1 MFNLVAQRE
10 QGRHGLPS
18 TFISDIWRR
27 PSCIERMRL
36 TSELD
41 YHRGCVNHISFNA
54 TGDMLTS
61 GSDDG
66 QLCLWDV
73 ARRKVRTAIRT
84 GHTANIFCTRIMPG
98 TGDNIIATC
107 AGDAEVRV
115 HNVSKEKCTTFRC
128 HCNRVKKMVVEPDN
142 PHVLLSG
149 GEDGTVRNHDLREHH
164 TCVANA
170 RDDEDDDRYRAFFT
184 PWNEGCSNVAI
195 SQTAEIFSISLSAH
209 RPWLLA
215 VGSSDCHLRVYDRR
229 FMPTAG
235 PKQGRKK
242 EAGRIM
248 RTSPKL
254 GTRLQVDPSSCITG
268 VRISRCGTHVLAS
281 YLGGS
286 IYLFD
291 VQGALPG
298 AAQNLHGA
306 SSSRGRQSGAPVG
319 GRARAGGGV
328 GGCRRTPQHSPIP
341 SSSGSGEEEA
351 SDPEESEMQAEED
364 EEEEEEEEPTI
375 AGLPNEVFVE
385 ALMELKRA
393 GRALARGSHIG
404 AQAHC
409 TSGILLLE
417 GAASATTEGEDTWHP
432 PSKLRRVLGRLYLQR
447 AAAQLGRAERLAQS
461 SELEDPLEVSE
472 DEGAAAEELRAAA
485 SKLYEQALVD
495 AEVAVESGVDRGRA
509 NYQVGRAL
517 VLLGRHEEALQAV
530 DAAYEVS
537 WSEELEALRA
547 SLHEHLNIAVEHDAG
562 HGSDRDEDAASEDP
576 PGGCGEE
583 GAGQMEADEVPPQ
596 VADSLEA
603 GPRAHAGRG
612 PRSALESQGAA
623 GRSAEG
629 PEGSA
634 REDAVARKRA
644 RRDGQAGEGLASTAP
659 SPFDANPSDASGE
672 AGEGSQC
679 AEPAGAAEGGVGT
692 EEESGALG
700 DTEATGA
707 DSELEASSED
717 NEEAEL
723 EAGSRQRR
731 SRPTSRQHSIF
742 NRVFGSEVDDGEEED
757 TDDDMDT
764 DDDSL
769 ITDDILMN
777 SSEDEVGD
785 GDPTWIQRYKGH
797 RNMRTVKDVSFLG
810 PHEEY
815 VASGSDNGA
824 MLIWCRYS
832 GRLLFQY
839 KGDSEVVNCIQ
850 AHPIDPVIASC
861 GIDTTVKIWTPQDG
875 RTRLPSSLRSNNFPK
890 RRFRFTPESD
900 ETDES

>member
-1 MFNLVAQRE
+1 MS
-10 QGRHGLPS
+10 H
-18 TFISDIWRR
+18 
-27 PSCIERMRL
+27 
-36 TSELD
+36 D
-41 YHRGCVNHISFNA
+41 YDNVGW
-54 TGDMLTS
+54 TG
-61 GSDDG
+61 
-66 QLCLWDV
+66 Q
-73 ARRKVRTAIRT
+73 
-84 GHTANIFCTRIMPG
+84 
-98 TGDNIIATC
+98 
-107 AGDAEVRV
+107 VRV

-142 PHVLLSG
+142 PH
-149 GEDGTVRNHDLREHH
+149 
-164 TCVANA
+164 
-170 RDDEDDDRYRAFFT
+170 
-184 PWNEGCSNVAI
+184 
-195 SQTAEIFSISLSAH
+195 
-209 RPWLLA
+209 
-215 VGSSDCHLRVYDRR
+215 
-229 FMPTAG
+229 
-235 PKQGRKK
+235 
-242 EAGRIM
+242 
-248 RTSPKL
+248 
-254 GTRLQVDPSSCITG
+254 
-268 VRISRCGTHVLAS
+268 
-281 YLGGS
+281 
-286 IYLFD
+286 
-291 VQGALPG
+291 
-298 AAQNLHGA
+298 
-306 SSSRGRQSGAPVG
+306 
-319 GRARAGGGV
+319 
-328 GGCRRTPQHSPIP
+328 
-341 SSSGSGEEEA
+341 
-351 SDPEESEMQAEED
+351 
-364 EEEEEEEEPTI
+364 
-375 AGLPNEVFVE
+375 
-385 ALMELKRA
+385 
-393 GRALARGSHIG
+393 
-404 AQAHC
+404 AHC

-417 GAASATTEGEDTWHP
+417 GAASATTE
-432 PSKLRRVLGRLYLQR
+432 R

-485 SKLYEQALVD
+485 SKLYEQALVAAASTSLTCRVLCQEPHKTSMALAAVEEGRVGHLSVAGPVLVAVLEEEASDPEESEMQAEEDEEEEEEEEPTIAGLPNEVFVEALD

-583 GAGQMEADEVPPQ
+583 GAGQMEADEGEIY
-596 VADSLEA
+596 DS
-603 GPRAHAGRG
+603 
-612 PRSALESQGAA
+612 
-623 GRSAEG
+623 
-629 PEGSA
+629 
-634 REDAVARKRA
+634 
-644 RRDGQAGEGLASTAP
+644 
-659 SPFDANPSDASGE
+659 
-672 AGEGSQC
+672 
-679 AEPAGAAEGGVGT
+679 AGAAEGGVGT

-777 SSEDEVGD
+777 SSEDEVRAGQAFQ
-785 GDPTWIQRYKGH
+785 GLPPSEVKTVPALPLVKTVPVLPQGH

-861 GIDTTVKIWTPQDG
+861 G
-875 RTRLPSSLRSNNFPK
+875 
-890 RRFRFTPESD
+890 
-900 ETDES
+900 